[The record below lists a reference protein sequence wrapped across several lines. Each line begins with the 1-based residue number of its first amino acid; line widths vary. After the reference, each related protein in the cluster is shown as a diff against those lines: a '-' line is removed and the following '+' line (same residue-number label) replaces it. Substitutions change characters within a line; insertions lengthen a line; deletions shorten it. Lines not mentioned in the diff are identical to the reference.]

1 MSSEE
6 FDYEYQDEQ
15 PQYEETNY
23 DSSEYDYADD
33 TEDTDYEIAEDTFI
47 TLPDPDAVE
56 DDFKN
61 PSLAELYEVLPKSLH
76 GLIEPVVNKWQQGID
91 QEFESI
97 APYRRFMDA
106 GIDPDIIGA
115 SLELAQQIS
124 TNPKAIYD
132 ELAERYGWKQAEQM
146 MQQAVETSNAVKA
159 MESDE
164 FFVDP
169 DIEGEDANPEIAALK
184 AEIDALREEREAE
197 REAAQEANFEYEIN
211 TSMDVLAEE
220 YGDFD
225 QEAVL
230 RRAMILA
237 DEYPDA
243 EIPQL
248 IGAAFEQYSTE
259 LDRMRAQVGATR
271 RAPRVAGG
279 SGNSSLPAP
288 EPVVYKTKEDRIA
301 AIEAIAKQFLE
312 N

>member
-1 MSSEE
+1 MASEE
-6 FDYEYQDEQ
+6 YEYQDDQTEYELPEEPTTETVEQ
-15 PQYEETNY
+15 EE
-23 DSSEYDYADD
+23 SE
-33 TEDTDYEIAEDTFI
+33 T
-47 TLPDPDAVE
+47 
-56 DDFKN
+56 KN
-61 PSLAELYEVLPKSLH
+61 PSLAELYDVLPKSLH
-76 GLIEPVVNKWQQGID
+76 GLVEPVVNKWQQGID
-91 QEFESI
+91 QEFEAI

-132 ELAERYGWKQAEQM
+132 ELAERYGWRQAEQM
-146 MQQAVETSNAVKA
+146 MQQAVDTANAVKA
-159 MESDE
+159 SESDD

-169 DIEGEDANPEIAALK
+169 DVETEELSPEIAALR
-184 AEIDALREEREAE
+184 AEIEALKEEREAE
-197 REAAQEANFEYEIN
+197 REAATEATYEYEIS

-220 YGDFD
+220 HGEFD

-237 DEYPDA
+237 DDYPDA

-248 IGAAFEQYSTE
+248 IGAAFEQYNAE
-259 LDRMRAQVGATR
+259 LDRMRAQLGATK

-279 SGNSSLPAP
+279 SGNSTLPAP

-301 AIEAIAKQFLE
+301 AIEAIAKQFLNE

>member
-1 MSSEE
+1 MASEE
-6 FDYEYQDEQ
+6 FEY
-15 PQYEETNY
+15 
-23 DSSEYDYADD
+23 
-33 TEDTDYEIAEDTFI
+33 EDTDYQEYDDSNYEVEDDSDDSDYEVQEDAI
-47 TLPDPDAVE
+47 LELPDPNEIE
-56 DDFKN
+56 DDFGN

-132 ELAERYGWKQAEQM
+132 ELAERYGWRQAEEMMKQA
-146 MQQAVETSNAVKA
+146 VNVSNVVKEA
-159 MESDE
+159 EEDD
-164 FFVDP
+164 FLVDP
-169 DIEGEDANPEIAALK
+169 DMEQDPVNAEVAALR
-184 AEIDALREEREAE
+184 AEMEALREERNAE
-197 REAAQEANFEYEIN
+197 IEAATEANFEYEIG
-211 TSMDVLAEE
+211 TSMEVLAEE
-220 YGDFD
+220 YGEFD

-237 DEYPDA
+237 DEYPEA

-248 IGAAFEQYSTE
+248 IGAAFEQYNGE

-301 AIEAIAKQFLE
+301 AIEAIAKQFI
-312 N
+312 NN

>member
-1 MSSEE
+1 MTSEE
-6 FDYEYQDEQ
+6 YEYQDDQTEYEL
-15 PQYEETNY
+15 PEETTTETVEQEE
-23 DSSEYDYADD
+23 SE
-33 TEDTDYEIAEDTFI
+33 T
-47 TLPDPDAVE
+47 
-56 DDFKN
+56 KN
-61 PSLAELYEVLPKSLH
+61 PSLAELYDVLPKSLH
-76 GLIEPVVNKWQQGID
+76 GLVEPVVNKWQQGID
-91 QEFESI
+91 QEFEAI

-132 ELAERYGWKQAEQM
+132 ELAERYGWRQAEQM
-146 MQQAVETSNAVKA
+146 MQQAVDTANAVKA
-159 MESDE
+159 TESDD

-169 DIEGEDANPEIAALK
+169 DVETEELSPEIAALR
-184 AEIDALREEREAE
+184 AEIEALKEEREAE
-197 REAAQEANFEYEIN
+197 REAATEATYEYEIS

-220 YGDFD
+220 HGEFD

-237 DEYPDA
+237 DDYPDA

-248 IGAAFEQYSTE
+248 IGAAFEQYNAE
-259 LDRMRAQVGATR
+259 LDRMRAQLGATK

-279 SGNSSLPAP
+279 SGNSTLPAP

-301 AIEAIAKQFLE
+301 AIEAIAKQFLNE

>member
-1 MSSEE
+1 MPSEE
-6 FDYEYQDEQ
+6 FE
-15 PQYEETNY
+15 YEET
-23 DSSEYDYADD
+23 
-33 TEDTDYEIAEDTFI
+33 TEDFIVEEDQEIELPEDENE
-47 TLPDPDAVE
+47 VE
-56 DDFKN
+56 EEYQVESGN

-76 GLIEPVVNKWQQGID
+76 SLIEPVIEKWQQGID

-97 APYRRFMDA
+97 APYRRFVEA

-132 ELAERYGWKQAEQM
+132 ELAERYGWRQAEQM
-146 MQQAVETSNAVKA
+146 METALNVSQIVEEDNDESFFGDSELEQNPLNAELA
-159 MESDE
+159 ALRAEIESIREDRNSE
-164 FFVDP
+164 
-169 DIEGEDANPEIAALK
+169 IEAATDANY
-184 AEIDALREEREAE
+184 
-197 REAAQEANFEYEIN
+197 EYEIG
-211 TSMDVLAEE
+211 TSMEVLADE

-230 RRAMILA
+230 QRAMILS
-237 DEYPDA
+237 DQYPDA

-248 IGAAFEQYSTE
+248 IGAAFEQYSGE

-271 RAPRVAGG
+271 RVPRVAGG

-301 AIEAIAKQFLE
+301 AIEAIAKQFLD

>member
-1 MSSEE
+1 MPSEE
-6 FDYEYQDEQ
+6 Y
-15 PQYEETNY
+15 QYEEEST
-23 DSSEYDYADD
+23 EYEAPEQ
-33 TEDTDYEIAEDTFI
+33 TE
-47 TLPDPDAVE
+47 VE
-56 DDFKN
+56 VEETEEVESDFKN
-61 PSLAELYEVLPKSLH
+61 PSLAELYDVLPKSLH
-76 GLIEPVVNKWQQGID
+76 SLVEPVVTKWQQGID

-97 APYRRFMDA
+97 APYRRFVEA

-132 ELAERYGWKQAEQM
+132 ELAERYGWKQAQEM
-146 MQQAVETSNAVKA
+146 MQQAVDTANAVKA
-159 MESDE
+159 TESDD
-164 FFVDP
+164 FLVDP
-169 DIEGEDANPEIAALK
+169 DVMGEELNPEIAALK
-184 AEIDALREEREAE
+184 AEIEAMRSEREAE
-197 REAAQEANFEYEIN
+197 KEAAQEANYEYEIS

-248 IGAAFEQYSTE
+248 IGAAYEQYNNE
-259 LDRMRAQVGATR
+259 LDRMRAQIGATK

-279 SGNSSLPAP
+279 TGNSSLPAP
-288 EPVVYKTKEDRIA
+288 EPAVYKTKEDRIA

>member
-1 MSSEE
+1 MASEE
-6 FDYEYQDEQ
+6 FEY
-15 PQYEETNY
+15 
-23 DSSEYDYADD
+23 
-33 TEDTDYEIAEDTFI
+33 EDTDYQEYDDSNYEVEDDSDDSDYEVQEDAI
-47 TLPDPDAVE
+47 LELPDPNEIE
-56 DDFKN
+56 DDFGN

-132 ELAERYGWKQAEQM
+132 ELAERYGWKQAEEM
-146 MQQAVETSNAVKA
+146 MKQAVSVSNVVKEA
-159 MESDE
+159 EEDD
-164 FFVDP
+164 FLVDP
-169 DIEGEDANPEIAALK
+169 DMEQDPVNAEVAALR
-184 AEIDALREEREAE
+184 AEMEALREERNAE
-197 REAAQEANFEYEIN
+197 IEAATEANFEYEIG
-211 TSMDVLAEE
+211 TSMEVLAEE
-220 YGDFD
+220 YGEFD

-237 DEYPDA
+237 DEYPEA

-248 IGAAFEQYSTE
+248 IGAAFEQYNGE

-301 AIEAIAKQFLE
+301 AIEAIAKQFI
-312 N
+312 NN

>member
-6 FDYEYQDEQ
+6 FEYEDDQYEYEDDGSVEDYED
-15 PQYEETNY
+15 YE
-23 DSSEYDYADD
+23 DDDADYTV
-33 TEDTDYEIAEDTFI
+33 TEDALLE
-47 TLPDPDAVE
+47 LPDPDEVE
-56 DDFKN
+56 DDFGN
-61 PSLAELYEVLPKSLH
+61 PSLNELYEVLPVALH
-76 GLIEPVVNKWQQGID
+76 SLIEPVVNKWQQGID

-132 ELAERYGWKQAEQM
+132 ELAERYGWREAEQM
-146 MQQAVETSNAVKA
+146 MKEAVAVSNAVT
-159 MESDE
+159 EDSSD
-164 FFVDP
+164 FFLDP
-169 DIEGEDANPEIAALK
+169 DVEQDPVNSEVAALRAEMEALRAERD
-184 AEIDALREEREAE
+184 AEIEQAT
-197 REAAQEANFEYEIN
+197 EANYEYEIG
-211 TSMDVLAEE
+211 TSMEVLAEE

-230 RRAMILA
+230 TRAMILA
-237 DEYPDA
+237 DQYPDA

-279 SGNSSLPAP
+279 SGNSGLPAP
-288 EPVVYKTKEDRIA
+288 EPVVYKTKEDRVA
-301 AIEAIAKQFLE
+301 AIEAIARQYID

>member
-1 MSSEE
+1 MTSEE
-6 FDYEYQDEQ
+6 FDYE
-15 PQYEETNY
+15 ET
-23 DSSEYDYADD
+23 
-33 TEDTDYEIAEDTFI
+33 TEDFI
-47 TLPDPDAVE
+47 VE
-56 DDFKN
+56 DDSNIELPEEEFAAEGGN

-76 GLIEPVVNKWQQGID
+76 SLIEPVIEKWQQGID

-97 APYRRFMDA
+97 APYRRFVEA

-132 ELAERYGWKQAEQM
+132 ELAERYGWRQAEQM
-146 MQQAVETSNAVKA
+146 METALNVSKVVEEDDSESFFGDSELEQNPLNAELA
-159 MESDE
+159 ALRAEIESIREDRNSE
-164 FFVDP
+164 
-169 DIEGEDANPEIAALK
+169 IEAATDANY
-184 AEIDALREEREAE
+184 
-197 REAAQEANFEYEIN
+197 EYEIG
-211 TSMDVLAEE
+211 TSMEVLTDE

-230 RRAMILA
+230 QRAMILS
-237 DEYPDA
+237 DQYPDA

-248 IGAAFEQYSTE
+248 IGAAFEQYSGE

-271 RAPRVAGG
+271 RVPRVAGG

-301 AIEAIAKQFLE
+301 AIEAIAKQFLD

>member
-1 MSSEE
+1 MASEE
-6 FDYEYQDEQ
+6 FEY
-15 PQYEETNY
+15 
-23 DSSEYDYADD
+23 
-33 TEDTDYEIAEDTFI
+33 EDTDYQEYDDSNYEVEDDSDDSDYEVQEDAI
-47 TLPDPDAVE
+47 LELPDPNEIE
-56 DDFKN
+56 DDFGN

-132 ELAERYGWKQAEQM
+132 ELAERYGWKQAEEM
-146 MQQAVETSNAVKA
+146 MKQAVSVSNVVKEA
-159 MESDE
+159 EEDD
-164 FFVDP
+164 FLVDP
-169 DIEGEDANPEIAALK
+169 DMEQDPVNAEVAALR
-184 AEIDALREEREAE
+184 AEMEALREERNAE
-197 REAAQEANFEYEIN
+197 IEAATEANFEYEIG
-211 TSMDVLAEE
+211 TSMEVLAEE
-220 YGDFD
+220 YGEFD

-237 DEYPDA
+237 DEYPEA

-248 IGAAFEQYSTE
+248 IGAAFEQYNGE

-279 SGNSSLPAP
+279 SGNSGLPAP

-301 AIEAIAKQFLE
+301 AIEAIAKQFI
-312 N
+312 NN

>member
-1 MSSEE
+1 MTSEE
-6 FDYEYQDEQ
+6 FDYE
-15 PQYEETNY
+15 ET
-23 DSSEYDYADD
+23 
-33 TEDTDYEIAEDTFI
+33 TEDFVIEEDSDI
-47 TLPDPDAVE
+47 ELPYDEEEEQEVE
-56 DDFKN
+56 VEGGN

-76 GLIEPVVNKWQQGID
+76 GLVEPVIEKWQQGID

-97 APYRRFMDA
+97 APYRRFVDA

-132 ELAERYGWKQAEQM
+132 ELAERYGWRQAEQM
-146 MQQAVETSNAVKA
+146 METAMNVSQVVEEEETSFFGDVDLE
-159 MESDE
+159 ESP
-164 FFVDP
+164 VS
-169 DIEGEDANPEIAALK
+169 
-184 AEIDALREEREAE
+184 AELAALREEIESLREE
-197 REAAQEANFEYEIN
+197 RNYEIESAIEENYEYEIG
-211 TSMDVLAEE
+211 TSMEVLAEE

-230 RRAMILA
+230 QRAMILS
-237 DEYPDA
+237 DQYPDA

-248 IGAAFEQYSTE
+248 IGAAFEQYNGE
-259 LDRMRAQVGATR
+259 LDRMRAQLGAGR
-271 RAPRVAGG
+271 RVPRVAGG

-301 AIEAIAKQFLE
+301 AIEAIAKQFID

>member
-1 MSSEE
+1 MPSEE
-6 FDYEYQDEQ
+6 FEYEYENEETS
-15 PQYEETNY
+15 YEESDY
-23 DSSEYDYADD
+23 DESDYGD
-33 TEDTDYEIAEDTFI
+33 TEDTDYEVEQDTI
-47 TLPDPDAVE
+47 VTLPDPSQIE
-56 DDFKN
+56 DDFTN
-61 PSLAELYEVLPKSLH
+61 PSLQELYEVLPKSLH
-76 GLIEPVVNKWQQGID
+76 GLVEPVVNKWQQGID

-146 MQQAVETSNAVKA
+146 MQQAVETSNAVKGL
-159 MESDE
+159 ESDD
-164 FFVDP
+164 FFADP
-169 DIEGEDANPEIAALK
+169 DAENEELNPEIAALK
-184 AEIDALREEREAE
+184 AEIEAMKNEREME
-197 REAAQEANFEYEIN
+197 RESAQEANFEYEIS

-259 LDRMRAQVGATR
+259 LDRMRAQIGATR

>member
-1 MSSEE
+1 MPSEE
-6 FDYEYQDEQ
+6 Y
-15 PQYEETNY
+15 QYEEESTEY
-23 DSSEYDYADD
+23 EAPEETLVETEEVEQESE
-33 TEDTDYEIAEDTFI
+33 
-47 TLPDPDAVE
+47 L
-56 DDFKN
+56 KN
-61 PSLAELYEVLPKSLH
+61 PSLAELYDVLPKSLH
-76 GLIEPVVNKWQQGID
+76 ALVEPVVSKWQQGID

-97 APYRRFMDA
+97 APYRRFVEA

-132 ELAERYGWKQAEQM
+132 ELADRYGWRQAEQM
-146 MQQAVETSNAVKA
+146 MQQAVETSNSIKA
-159 MESDE
+159 AESDD
-164 FFVDP
+164 FLVDP
-169 DIEGEDANPEIAALK
+169 DVNGEEVNPELAALK
-184 AEIDALREEREAE
+184 AEIEAMREERNAE
-197 REAAQEANFEYEIN
+197 KEAAEEANYEYEIN
-211 TSMDVLAEE
+211 TSIDVLAEE

-248 IGAAFEQYSTE
+248 IGAAFEQYNTE
-259 LDRMRAQVGATR
+259 LDRMRAQIGATK

-279 SGNSSLPAP
+279 TGNSSLPAP
-288 EPVVYKTKEDRIA
+288 EPAVYKTKEDRIA

>member
-1 MSSEE
+1 MPSEE
-6 FDYEYQDEQ
+6 FE
-15 PQYEETNY
+15 YEET
-23 DSSEYDYADD
+23 
-33 TEDTDYEIAEDTFI
+33 TEDFI
-47 TLPDPDAVE
+47 VE
-56 DDFKN
+56 DNSDIELPEEESAAEGGN

-76 GLIEPVVNKWQQGID
+76 SLIEPVIEKWQQGID

-97 APYRRFMDA
+97 APYRRFVEA

-132 ELAERYGWKQAEQM
+132 ELAERYGWRQAEQM
-146 MQQAVETSNAVKA
+146 METALNVSKVVEENDNESFFGDNELENNPVNAELA
-159 MESDE
+159 ALRAEIASIREDRNSE
-164 FFVDP
+164 
-169 DIEGEDANPEIAALK
+169 IEAATDANY
-184 AEIDALREEREAE
+184 
-197 REAAQEANFEYEIN
+197 EYEIG
-211 TSMDVLAEE
+211 TSMEVLTDE

-230 RRAMILA
+230 QRAMILS
-237 DEYPDA
+237 DQYPDA

-248 IGAAFEQYSTE
+248 IGAAFEQYNGE

-271 RAPRVAGG
+271 RVPRVAGG

-301 AIEAIAKQFLE
+301 AIEAIAKQFLD

>member
-6 FDYEYQDEQ
+6 FE
-15 PQYEETNY
+15 YEET
-23 DSSEYDYADD
+23 
-33 TEDTDYEIAEDTFI
+33 TEDFIVEQDQEIELPYEEEGE
-47 TLPDPDAVE
+47 VE
-56 DDFKN
+56 SKN

-76 GLIEPVVNKWQQGID
+76 SLVEPVIDKWQQGID

-97 APYRRFMDA
+97 APYRKFVDA

-132 ELAERYGWKQAEQM
+132 ELAERYGWRQAEQM
-146 MQQAVETSNAVKA
+146 MEAAVGVSKAVEEEDDNTSFFGDSELEQNPVNA
-159 MESDE
+159 
-164 FFVDP
+164 
-169 DIEGEDANPEIAALK
+169 EIAALR
-184 AEIDALREEREAE
+184 AEMESLRAE
-197 REAAQEANFEYEIN
+197 RAEEINSAIEENYEYEIS
-211 TSMDVLAEE
+211 TSMEVLSEE

-230 RRAMILA
+230 RRAMILSE
-237 DEYPDA
+237 EYPDA
-243 EIPQL
+243 EVPQL
-248 IGAAFEQYSTE
+248 IGAAFEQYNTE

-279 SGNSSLPAP
+279 TGNSGLPAP

-301 AIEAIAKQFLE
+301 AIEAIAKQYL
-312 N
+312 NNN

>member
-1 MSSEE
+1 MPSEE
-6 FDYEYQDEQ
+6 YEYEQ
-15 PQYEETNY
+15 ESTEYEAPEQ
-23 DSSEYDYADD
+23 
-33 TEDTDYEIAEDTFI
+33 TEVEVEEAEE
-47 TLPDPDAVE
+47 VE
-56 DDFKN
+56 SDFKN
-61 PSLAELYEVLPKSLH
+61 PSLAELYDVLPKSLH
-76 GLIEPVVNKWQQGID
+76 PLVEPVVTKWQQGID

-97 APYRRFMDA
+97 APYRRFVEA

-132 ELAERYGWKQAEQM
+132 ELAERYGWKQAQEM
-146 MQQAVETSNAVKA
+146 MQQAVDTANAVNA
-159 MESDE
+159 AESDD
-164 FFVDP
+164 FLVDP
-169 DIEGEDANPEIAALK
+169 DVMGEELNPEIAALK
-184 AEIDALREEREAE
+184 AEIEAMRSEREAE
-197 REAAQEANFEYEIN
+197 KEAAQEANYEYEIS

-248 IGAAFEQYSTE
+248 IGAAYEQYNTE
-259 LDRMRAQVGATR
+259 LDRMRAQIGATK

-279 SGNSSLPAP
+279 TGNSSLPAP